1 MRNDPPKA
9 PRSRRETWACARLP
23 SPAKAPE
30 RLAERSLH
38 SSRVL
43 PQRRTEFPVPCG
55 PTLSIVRSCFGQNR
69 VQCFVRRRSGDPT
82 AHRATF
88 DGKRAPMN
96 STPNFTTNEADDAL
110 VARADERLA
119 HAYEQ
124 IARADEQLARVTEQ
138 LSKMEHDATRQPS
151 AVPHRQPSRGKPL
164 LRGLVGLLLAACIV
178 AAAFASHTSYGDAAR
193 LTIARWAPHLVSTLS
208 SMEKSGLAAQQSP
221 STVQVAAVEAAPP
234 QATPSAAGT
243 ARDVAPA
250 VAPAPPELA
259 QLLQE
264 MTRVLANV
272 EQGIEQLKAGQERMV
287 SDNARVV
294 EQLRASQEQM
304 ARLVA
309 KTSEQNLGSRTSAP
323 PPRPIASPPARKPVP
338 THSSPQARAQP
349 RTPAQLQPD
358 EQ

>member
-1 MRNDPPKA
+1 M
-9 PRSRRETWACARLP
+9 CARLP
-23 SPAKAPE
+23 SRARAPE

-38 SSRVL
+38 WSPVL

-55 PTLSIVRSCFGQNR
+55 PRLSIARSCFGQNCI
-69 VQCFVRRRSGDPT
+69 QCLVHPRSGDPT
-82 AHRATF
+82 ALHRVTF
-88 DGKRAPMN
+88 GKRAPMN
-96 STPNFTTNEADDAL
+96 STPNLTTAEADDAL
-110 VARADERLA
+110 AARADERLA

-138 LSKMEHDATRQPS
+138 LSQMEHDAARQPS
-151 AVPHRQPSRGKPL
+151 AVPHRKPSRGRPA
-164 LRGLVGLLLAACIV
+164 LRGLVGLLLAACIA
-178 AAAFASHTSYGDAAR
+178 AAAFASHTSYGDAAK
-193 LTIARWAPHLVSTLS
+193 LTISRWAPHLPSTLS
-208 SMEKSGLAAQQSP
+208 LSMEKSGLPAQPNP
-221 STVQVAAVEAAPP
+221 STVQVAEVEAAPP
-234 QATPSAAGT
+234 QATPSAPGT
-243 ARDVAPA
+243 ARDVAPT

-309 KTSEQNLGSRTSAP
+309 KTSEQNLGSRTSVP

>member
-1 MRNDPPKA
+1 M
-9 PRSRRETWACARLP
+9 CARLP
-23 SPAKAPE
+23 SRARAPE
-30 RLAERSLH
+30 RLAECSQHWSL
-38 SSRVL
+38 VL

-55 PTLSIVRSCFGQNR
+55 PRLSIARSCFGQNCI
-69 VQCFVRRRSGDPT
+69 QCLVHPRSGVPT
-82 AHRATF
+82 ALHRVTF

-96 STPNFTTNEADDAL
+96 STPNLTTTEADDAL

-138 LSKMEHDATRQPS
+138 LSQMEHDAARQPS
-151 AVPHRQPSRGKPL
+151 AVPHRKPSRGRPA
-164 LRGLVGLLLAACIV
+164 LRGLVGLLLAACIA
-178 AAAFASHTSYGDAAR
+178 AAAFASHTSYGDAAK
-193 LTIARWAPHLVSTLS
+193 LTISRWAPHLTSTLS
-208 SMEKSGLAAQQSP
+208 LSMEKSGLPARPNP

-234 QATPSAAGT
+234 QTTASAPGT
-243 ARDVAPA
+243 ARDVAPT

-287 SDNARVV
+287 SDNAKVV

-309 KTSEQNLGSRTSAP
+309 KTSEQSLGPRTSASAP
-323 PPRPIASPPARKPVP
+323 PPRPVASPTRKPVP
-338 THSSPQARAQP
+338 TQSSPQARARP
-349 RTPAQLQPD
+349 RTPVQLEPD